1 MWRISFLTPKEFS
14 SRRKNNLCLHLDT
27 ISVQW
32 FDHFSLQSNVI
43 PRYLKLSQI
52 STIELSIGRGTWE
65 ILLCLKSNINSL
77 VFAAFN
83 NKLWTLHHWTTS
95 DICSLYSL
103 SSLLEIKPT
112 ITVSSAYL
120 IRWQFLKR
128 DRNSFVY
135 IINSIGEST
144 QPWGAPVLID
154 STEDKISFI
163 RTLCSRFVK
172 KSRIS

>member
-14 SRRKNNLCLHLDT
+14 SRRKNNLCLHLDS

-43 PRYLKLSQI
+43 PRYMKLSQI
-52 STIELSIGRGTWE
+52 STIELSIERGTWKM
-65 ILLCLKSNINSL
+65 LQCLNSNINSL

-83 NKLWTLHHWTTS
+83 NKWWTLHHWTTS
-95 DICSLYSL
+95 DRVSICSLYSL

-128 DRNSFVY
+128 DRTSFVY
-135 IINSIGEST
+135 NKQYSREYT
-144 QPWGAPVLID
+144 
-154 STEDKISFI
+154 
-163 RTLCSRFVK
+163 TLRCTCTDW
-172 KSRIS
+172 